1 MSYKIEGPALCGF
14 ADHFD
19 GVGAAPKL
27 PSAKPGKVKGKGKP
41 KPVAPKPY
49 PKVKTSATIA
59 EHAKVLKHARQVLA
73 KSHGKVK
80 VSARKT
86 LARPVAPQSRM
97 AVPRTRVAVQGD
109 GYVIVGAPPPPAQTQ
124 RQREAKVK
132 LENARKKLA
141 VAKEKVKKATQVAA
155 AKTKQAHGTLQHL
168 AAQVKSHE
176 NVARK
181 LSGRGGGK
189 KVTVHGLIGSDA
201 NGLLPGDPGYD
212 PTTEDGTDGPAGS
225 AYASGGDYADPSLDP
240 TTGAPVNPQLDV
252 ETLVAAANAAPVPID
267 AVIVDA
273 TQYPVI
279 MYDGSKGTPDGF
291 LLSLG
296 LATRST
302 DLNVEPDTAQIEGNA
317 HFGYVFGKY
326 DKKNPANGGVGW
338 GSHLASGQ
346 WNHVHGRYYLGDDSW
361 WNPVSVEEACTSAS
375 HSVDPNAP
383 GANTGGAAGWEFQ
396 DYANKSYGPLVG
408 NPVMSDFKG
417 MRGDTMGRIF
427 WMANEAPDW
436 ATAPLKAAA
445 ALTKA
450 AADKAQKDADAAA
463 AAAAAKA
470 AADAAAAQAAQDAQN
485 ALDEANAASQANQA
499 AYQSDAAQYQTDA
512 QYAQVDVQQQQ
523 QDLAERQ
530 QAAQQQQAE
539 WQMEQQYAQQQM
551 AQQQPQLAP
560 DQGSDYAAPP
570 PALPPGNYDDGGSPA
585 DDDTAF
591 TPESDSDLEA
601 AMIDT
606 APLDEEVIGGDGEV
620 IGLDEYGNVTD

>member
-1 MSYKIEGPALCGF
+1 MLKITGPALCGF

-19 GVGAAPKL
+19 DTVGAAPRL
-27 PSAKPGKVKGKGKP
+27 PSAKPSGKIKGKGKP

-49 PKVKTSATIA
+49 PKAKQSATIA

-80 VSARKT
+80 VAARKT
-86 LARPVAPQSRM
+86 LAKPLAPQGRGRTQI
-97 AVPRTRVAVQGD
+97 AVHGDNYVVIGATVA
-109 GYVIVGAPPPPAQTQ
+109 AAQSP
-124 RQREAKVK
+124 KVK
-132 LENARKKLA
+132 AANAKLAAAKTKAKKLA
-141 VAKEKVKKATQVAA
+141 QVAA
-155 AKTKQAHGTLQHL
+155 AKTKQAHSTLQHL

-181 LSGRGGGK
+181 LSGKGGGK
-189 KVTVHGLIGSDA
+189 KTTLHGIIGVDA
-201 NGLLPGDPGYD
+201 NGLSPGDAGYD
-212 PTTEDGTDGPAGS
+212 PTTDLDLGTYDGS
-225 AYASGGDYADPSLDP
+225 ADSSLDP
-240 TTGAPVNPQLDV
+240 TTGAPVDPQLDV
-252 ETLVAAANAAPVPID
+252 DTLVAAANAAPMPID
-267 AVIVDA
+267 AVINDA
-273 TQYPVI
+273 TLYPVI

-291 LLSLG
+291 ILSLG

-361 WNPVSVEEACTSAS
+361 WNPVSVEEACTSAQ

-417 MRGDTMGRIF
+417 LRGDTMGRIF

-499 AYQSDAAQYQTDA
+499 AYASDAAQYQTDA

-539 WQMEQQYAQQQM
+539 WQMDQQYMQQQM
-551 AQQQPQLAP
+551 AQQQPVVQP
-560 DQGSDYAAPP
+560 DQGSSYTAPP
-570 PALPPGNYDDGGSPA
+570 PALPPASYEDGGSPA

-620 IGLDEYGNVTD
+620 IGLDEWGNEL

>member
-1 MSYKIEGPALCGF
+1 MSYKITGPALCGF

-19 GVGAAPKL
+19 DVVGAAPKM

-49 PKVKTSATIA
+49 PKAKQSATIA
-59 EHAKVLKHARQVLA
+59 NHAKVLKHARQVLA
-73 KSHGKVK
+73 KAHGGVK
-80 VSARKT
+80 VAARKT
-86 LARPVAPQSRM
+86 LAKPVAPRSRVAM
-97 AVPRTRVAVQGD
+97 PRTRVAVQGD
-109 GYVIVGAPPPPAQTQ
+109 SYVLVGAAPPPAVTPRQKAAQ
-124 RQREAKVK
+124 AK
-132 LENARKKLA
+132 LATARKKLA
-141 VAKEKVKKATQVAA
+141 DAKVKVKKLAA
-155 AKTKQAHGTLQHL
+155 DAAQKTKKAHGSVQHL
-168 AAQVKSHE
+168 AAQVKNHE
-176 NVARK
+176 NVARS
-181 LSGRGGGK
+181 LSGKGGGK
-189 KVTVHGLIGSDA
+189 KATVHGYIGSDA

-212 PTTEDGTDGPAGS
+212 PTTEDGTDGPAGAAGGFDTGYDS
-225 AYASGGDYADPSLDP
+225 ALDP
-240 TTGAPVNPQLDV
+240 TTGAPLNPQLDV
-252 ETLVAAANAAPVPID
+252 DTLVAAANAAPMPID

-291 LLSLG
+291 MLSLG

-338 GSHLASGQ
+338 GSHLNSGQ
-346 WNHVHGRYYLGDDSW
+346 WNHIHGRYYLGDDSW
-361 WNPVSVEEACTSAS
+361 WNPATVEEAHNSAQ

-383 GANTGGAAGWEFQ
+383 GANTGGAAGWEFN
-396 DYANKSYGPLVG
+396 DYANKNYGPLVG

-417 MRGDTMGRIF
+417 LRGDTMGRIF

-485 ALDEANAASQANQA
+485 AFDEANAASQANQA
-499 AYQSDAAQYQTDA
+499 AYASDAAQYQTDA

-539 WQMEQQYAQQQM
+539 WQLEQQYAQQQM
-551 AQQQPQLAP
+551 AQQQPLAP
-560 DQGSDYAAPP
+560 DQGSSYAAPP
-570 PALPPGNYDDGGSPA
+570 PALPPATYDDGGSPA

-591 TPESDSDLEA
+591 TPEMDSDLEA
-601 AMIDT
+601 DQIDAAT
-606 APLDEEVIGGDGEV
+606 FDEEVIGGDGEV
-620 IGLDEYGNVTD
+620 IGLDEWGNEL